1 MKADDALA
9 ILDTVLKH
17 KPLNDAKEQVFRQIW
32 EGRTYEEMADTLS
45 YEISYIKHVGSQLLL
60 SLSRALGQKVTK
72 SNCHSVLRQVS
83 CQTYTQKSHL
93 ASVVAASPDLSD
105 IQTSNQSLK
114 IDRLKAIPS
123 LAASQSA
130 ATNQRQDWGSAVK
143 DVSVFYG
150 RHQELAL
157 LEQWIVKDRCHLVVL
172 LGMGG
177 VGKTTLSVKLG
188 QQIQAEFDYLI
199 WRSLRNAPLL
209 EDLLLEL
216 IEFFANNQQEKDL
229 PTSVE
234 GLVSQL
240 IAYLD
245 KYRCLLILD
254 NIESVL
260 QGGTQVG
267 TYLDGYEG
275 YKELLKR
282 VREVPHQSCL
292 MLTSR
297 EKLTE
302 VADMENETLLVRS
315 LQLGGLEVAEGQQ
328 FLKARGLTAK
338 EEESRQ
344 LIEHYRGNPLAL
356 KRVSM
361 LIQDFFNNNCSEF
374 LELGSPVFGSIS
386 NLLEQQ
392 LHRLTD
398 LEKQVMYWLAIN
410 REPVKVSELLEDILP
425 TILPSRLL
433 NALESLERRS
443 MIERSAAR
451 FSQQPMLRE
460 YISEQLI
467 EQFFQEIVTANPNLL
482 LKHALVKAQ
491 AKDYIRESQTRV
503 FLEPLINRLSTN
515 FNSKQELEDQL
526 QRILLKLRFEYSI
539 NAGYGCGNLINLLRH
554 LKINR
559 AGYDFSQIFHK
570 LTKNRVLKLPEYTK
584 YKTYKLDFIHLSR

>member
-292 MLTSR
+292 RLTSR

-559 AGYDFSQIFHK
+559 AGYDSFPDFSQVDEKSGSKTARI
-570 LTKNRVLKLPEYTK
+570 
-584 YKTYKLDFIHLSR
+584 YKVQDL